1 MGEKYTLKLIFQVNI
16 LGGNF
21 VKAGFISLG
30 CSKNLID
37 TEVMLGILQENNF
50 ELTNEPA
57 EADVLIVNTCAFIQ
71 SAKEESINTILTMAG
86 YKDIKQGK
94 CQALIVAGCLGQRYK
109 QELLDELPEADA
121 IVGTGAWH
129 RIMEAVEEALKGNRV
144 VIDGENNTIYDAAC
158 PRIPTTPAHTA
169 YIKIAEGCNNRCA
182 FCAIP
187 LIRGKYRSRKIE
199 DICTEARNLAAKG
212 VKEIVLI
219 AQDTTNYGH
228 DIYGKPSLVELLKE
242 IVKVDGIKWIRTLYS
257 YPRFFSDELI
267 DLIASEEKLVKYVD
281 IPLQHANNTIL
292 RNMHR
297 PDTKEQIEVLLKKL
311 RERIPGVV
319 VRSTFIVGFPGE
331 TDEQFEELYHFF
343 EQQRFDHAG
352 IFTYSQEEDTA
363 AASMPD
369 QIPQEVMEERY
380 HQLKA
385 LQSKISQEVNE
396 SLEGKELEV
405 IIEGHT
411 EDGLPYGRSY
421 RQADDVDDQVY
432 IEGVEEEIPEG
443 TIVKVRILQG
453 FTEDLV
459 AELV

>member
-1 MGEKYTLKLIFQVNI
+1 M
-16 LGGNF
+16 
-21 VKAGFISLG
+21 KAGFISLG

-37 TEVMLGILQENNF
+37 TEVMLGILRENNF

-343 EQQRFDHAG
+343 EEQRFDHAG

-385 LQSKISQEVNE
+385 LQSKISQEINE

>member
-1 MGEKYTLKLIFQVNI
+1 M
-16 LGGNF
+16 
-21 VKAGFISLG
+21 KAGFISLG

-94 CQALIVAGCLGQRYK
+94 CQALVVAGCLGQRYK

-343 EQQRFDHAG
+343 EEQRFDHAG

-385 LQSKISQEVNE
+385 LQSKISQEINE

>member
-1 MGEKYTLKLIFQVNI
+1 M
-16 LGGNF
+16 
-21 VKAGFISLG
+21 KAGFISLG

-158 PRIPTTPAHTA
+158 PRIPTTPAHSA

-267 DLIASEEKLVKYVD
+267 ELIASEEKLVKYVD

-343 EQQRFDHAG
+343 EEQRFDHAG

-385 LQSKISQEVNE
+385 LQSKISQEINE

>member
-1 MGEKYTLKLIFQVNI
+1 M
-16 LGGNF
+16 
-21 VKAGFISLG
+21 KAGFISLG

-109 QELLDELPEADA
+109 QELLDELPEVDA

-267 DLIASEEKLVKYVD
+267 ELIASEEKLVKYVD

-297 PDTKEQIEVLLKKL
+297 PDTKEQIEALLKKL

-343 EQQRFDHAG
+343 EEQRFDHAG

-385 LQSKISQEVNE
+385 LQSKISQEINE

>member
-1 MGEKYTLKLIFQVNI
+1 M
-16 LGGNF
+16 
-21 VKAGFISLG
+21 KAGFISLG

-343 EQQRFDHAG
+343 EEQRFDHAG

-369 QIPQEVMEERY
+369 QISQEVMEERY

-385 LQSKISQEVNE
+385 LQSKISQEINE

>member
-1 MGEKYTLKLIFQVNI
+1 M
-16 LGGNF
+16 
-21 VKAGFISLG
+21 KAGFISLG

-129 RIMEAVEEALKGNRV
+129 RIMEAVEEALKGNRI

-267 DLIASEEKLVKYVD
+267 ELIASEEKLVKYVD

-297 PDTKEQIEVLLKKL
+297 PDTKEQIEALLKKL

-343 EQQRFDHAG
+343 EEQRFDHAG

-385 LQSKISQEVNE
+385 LQSKISQEINE

>member
-1 MGEKYTLKLIFQVNI
+1 M
-16 LGGNF
+16 
-21 VKAGFISLG
+21 KAGFISLG

-267 DLIASEEKLVKYVD
+267 NLIASEEKLVKYVD

-343 EQQRFDHAG
+343 EEQRFDHAG

-385 LQSKISQEVNE
+385 LQSKISQEINE

>member
-1 MGEKYTLKLIFQVNI
+1 M
-16 LGGNF
+16 
-21 VKAGFISLG
+21 KAGFISLG

-343 EQQRFDHAG
+343 EEQRFDHAG

-363 AASMPD
+363 AVSMPD

-385 LQSKISQEVNE
+385 LQSKISQEINE

-411 EDGLPYGRSY
+411 EEGLPYGRSY

>member
-1 MGEKYTLKLIFQVNI
+1 M
-16 LGGNF
+16 
-21 VKAGFISLG
+21 KAGFISLG

-37 TEVMLGILQENNF
+37 TEVMLGILRENNF

-267 DLIASEEKLVKYVD
+267 ELIASEEKLVKYVD

-343 EQQRFDHAG
+343 EEQRFDHAG

-385 LQSKISQEVNE
+385 LQSKISQEINE

>member
-1 MGEKYTLKLIFQVNI
+1 M
-16 LGGNF
+16 
-21 VKAGFISLG
+21 KAGFISLG

-109 QELLDELPEADA
+109 QELLDELPEADS

-343 EQQRFDHAG
+343 EEQRFDHAG

-385 LQSKISQEVNE
+385 LQSKISQEINE

>member
-1 MGEKYTLKLIFQVNI
+1 M
-16 LGGNF
+16 
-21 VKAGFISLG
+21 KAGFISLG

-343 EQQRFDHAG
+343 EEQRFDHAG

-369 QIPQEVMEERY
+369 QIPQEVMDERY

-385 LQSKISQEVNE
+385 LQSKISQEINE

>member
-1 MGEKYTLKLIFQVNI
+1 M
-16 LGGNF
+16 
-21 VKAGFISLG
+21 KAGFISLG

-281 IPLQHANNTIL
+281 IPLQHANNIIL

-343 EQQRFDHAG
+343 EEQRFDHAG

-385 LQSKISQEVNE
+385 LQSKISQEINE

-405 IIEGHT
+405 IIEGYT